1 MSRMLTE
8 PLNATQ
14 QATLTSGRDMWSTA
28 EIPEHGIV
36 SRKLADGPIGIAS
49 GRVDERDISLLSP
62 CGICLAA
69 TWDRAL
75 LSRIGSLIGLEA
87 AKRAISFVMAPNL
100 NLLRSPL
107 SGRAFEMYSEDP
119 LLSGEMGAAWIEG
132 LQSQGVGSVAKHLV
146 CNDSE
151 TERQT
156 MNSVVD
162 ERALREVYLL
172 PFEMAVRSGCA
183 GVMAAYNKING
194 VHCVENHWLLTKVVK
209 QDWQFEGF
217 TVSDWFGVLDT
228 VASANA
234 GLDLEMPGPSRFL
247 GSHLLS
253 AVEQGSVAPER
264 LADAAKRVADT
275 VRRFSDDRAKALSS
289 VATIEVLTEAA
300 AAGFCLLKNANSIL
314 PLQARRGQR
323 IAVIGPNATA
333 PCYQGGT
340 FAKVSVDPTALTP
353 LQAIEARLG
362 GECAIHYRL
371 GTVAEPRLPSLPAR
385 PAASNDTSS
394 SKGLLVEYFESHD
407 LGKPPVASEV
417 RDTNSLT
424 WFHGMPGN
432 LIVTDRPAAIRVRGF
447 MTPDLSG
454 EHEFFA
460 GATGSVR
467 LSVNGTLLIDE
478 IVKIDPRD
486 VMGRLKAGDA
496 AKAPYLL
503 TKDKEVS
510 VSIEFFYEP
519 ARAQGVW
526 FGVRKPD
533 QSAALLSAAIDEA
546 ASADIAI
553 LIVGET
559 ADASVE
565 SKDRSTSALP
575 NSQVNLIERVCA
587 ANPNTIVVVNSA
599 HATDLSWR
607 HSAAAVLMVWY
618 PGEQF
623 GRALAEV
630 LAGDR
635 EPGGRLPLTIAEREQ
650 DYPAFDLT
658 PDKSLSLPYEES
670 WRIGYRSFSA
680 REIEPAFALGSGFGY
695 ATFEYSDASFDSTMH
710 QVTVTVTNTSKRAGK
725 EVVQVF
731 TTHDEDGMSTSILV
745 GFDSVW
751 VDAGASIKVAV
762 PLDPRAFQ
770 NWDLGTS
777 QWMQSGRRRGLQIGS
792 SLSRIRLRM
801 ETPNVQAE
809 LLPPPDNCHVLRS

>member
-1 MSRMLTE
+1 MSRVLTDQLSAE
-8 PLNATQ
+8 Q
-14 QATLTSGRDMWSTA
+14 QAMLTSGRDMWSTA
-28 EIPEHGIV
+28 EIPDHGIV
-36 SRKLADGPIGIAS
+36 SRKLADGPMGIAS

-75 LSRIGSLIGLEA
+75 LSRIGSLIGAEA
-87 AKRAISFVMAPNL
+87 AKRSIAFVLAPNL

-107 SGRAFEMYSEDP
+107 SGRAFEMFSEDP
-119 LLSGEMGAAWIEG
+119 LLSGEMGAAWIKG

-183 GVMAAYNKING
+183 GVLAAYNKLNG
-194 VHCVENHWLLTKVVK
+194 VHCVEDPWLLTKVVK
-209 QDWQFEGF
+209 QDWQFNGF
-217 TVSDWFGVLDT
+217 IVSDWFGVLNT

-247 GSHLLS
+247 GSHLLA
-253 AVEQGSVAPER
+253 AVGQGRVAPER
-264 LADAAKRVADT
+264 MEDGAKRVADA
-275 VRRFSDDRAKALSS
+275 VIRFSDDRAKPLSS
-289 VATIEVLTEAA
+289 AAAAEVLTEAA
-300 AAGFCLLKNANSIL
+300 AAGFCLLKNENSIL
-314 PLQARRGQR
+314 PLRTKPGHR

-340 FAKVSVDPTALTP
+340 FAKISVDPRALTP
-353 LQAIEARLG
+353 LEAIKARLG
-362 GECAIHYRL
+362 GECEIVYRL
-371 GTVAEPRLPSLPAR
+371 GTAAEPRLPSLPAR
-385 PAASNDTSS
+385 LATSS
-394 SKGLLVEYFESHD
+394 DTVASRGMLVEYFDSHD
-407 LGKPPVASEV
+407 LAGAPVATEV

-424 WFHGMPGN
+424 WFHGMPDN
-432 LIVTDRPAAIRVRGF
+432 LIVTDRPAAVRLRGF

-454 EHEFFA
+454 QHEFFA
-460 GATGSVR
+460 GGSGSVR
-467 LSVNGTLLIDE
+467 LSVDGALLINE
-478 IVKIDPRD
+478 IVKMDPKD

-496 AKAPYLL
+496 AKARCSLM
-503 TKDKEVS
+503 KDKEVS
-510 VSIEFFYEP
+510 VLIEFLYEP

-533 QSAALLSAAIDEA
+533 ESAALLQAAIDAA
-546 ASADIAI
+546 ASADITV

-575 NSQVNLIERVCA
+575 ASQVALIERVCA

-623 GRALAEV
+623 GLALAEV

-635 EPGGRLPLTIAEREQ
+635 EPGGRLPVTIAEREE

-658 PDKSLSLPYEES
+658 PDQSGSLPYTES

-680 REIEPAFALGSGFGY
+680 REIEPAFALGSGSGY
-695 ATFEYSDASFDSTMH
+695 ATFKYSDASFDSTKH
-710 QVTVTVTNTSKRAGK
+710 EVTVTVTNTSGRAGK

-731 TTHDEDGMSTSILV
+731 TTHEEDEWSTPILV
-745 GFDSVW
+745 GFASAW
-751 VDAGASIKVAV
+751 VEARANRKVVV
-762 PLDPRAFQ
+762 PLDHRTFQ
-770 NWDLGTS
+770 HWDEGS
-777 QWMQSGRRRGLQIGS
+777 GGWVQSGRRRGLQVGK
-792 SLSRIRLRM
+792 SLSEIRCRL
-801 ETPNVQAE
+801 ETPSIQSE
-809 LLPPPDNCHVLRS
+809 LLPR